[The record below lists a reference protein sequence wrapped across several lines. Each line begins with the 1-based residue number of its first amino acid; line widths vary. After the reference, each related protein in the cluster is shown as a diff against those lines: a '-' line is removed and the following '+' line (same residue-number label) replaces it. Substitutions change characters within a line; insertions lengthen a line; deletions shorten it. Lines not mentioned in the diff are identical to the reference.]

1 MAIDMRKLILNLLII
16 IVWAP
21 LGAQTFE
28 KTIKSNTIS
37 WDLPTKVFIDEN
49 DQIFIILNSYELANE
64 PLNRII
70 NTKFYLLSKKGE
82 ILNSKELFPKDIFPS
97 IDTTFNWLET
107 LSGVYINNSFI
118 FSASLRVGLPFRY
131 SKLFYKM
138 DSDFNLIDFKVNDT
152 LIDST
157 ITFETMDQIGG
168 SIFLS
173 GYVFERARAVFFGVF
188 GEIDQQL
195 NENTNIYFNTD
206 DSLYLSDVNDFLIA
220 ENGDRYLFSGTYG
233 PPPTYYTLPIHL
245 IHLDSNNRLIKK
257 TPLNYP
263 FRSYDDFEIQF
274 TPINSFWLSDSTF
287 LIATSPYTT
296 VDRKGDMQL
305 FVYDTAFNRLNYKR
319 IGSRDTSE
327 YSISSKGAIYDSTC
341 DCFYFAT
348 TQRATSSSSPL
359 FGTGDTT
366 DFHLI
371 KFDKDLNILFDRYY
385 RRDNT
390 LLFTTLNTDSEGNVI
405 MVGSVQE
412 TDFTDSF
419 NRELYILK
427 VDSNGNY
434 NPVGLKETDKIDKL
448 NYSIF
453 PNPSSGQFTFRQY
466 NVMERYQF
474 TLFDSQGRKVE
485 ELNFI
490 QSNNEFSIN
499 NLPDG
504 VYLYQLR
511 DSKGRSNSGKIVK

>member
-1 MAIDMRKLILNLLII
+1 MRTLILNLLII

-28 KTIKSNTIS
+28 KTIKSSTIS
-37 WDLPTKVFIDEN
+37 WDLPVGVLINEN
-49 DQIFIILNSYELANE
+49 DQIIITSNINELTKDS
-64 PLNRII
+64 LNRRIF
-70 NTKFYLLSKKGE
+70 TQFYLLSNKGE
-82 ILNSKELFPKDIFPS
+82 ILNSKKLSSKGIFPF
-97 IDTTFNWLET
+97 IDTSFNWLGT
-107 LSGVYINNSFI
+107 LSGVYTDNIFI
-118 FSASLRVGLPFRY
+118 FSATLRTAAPYNY
-131 SKLFYKM
+131 SKLFYKL
-138 DSDFNLIDFKVNDT
+138 DSDFNLIDFTVNDT
-152 LIDST
+152 LIDSLVA
-157 ITFETMDQIGG
+157 FETMDQIGE

-173 GYVFERARAVFFGVF
+173 GHVFEYTRQVFFGVF
-188 GEIDQQL
+188 GKIDQQL
-195 NENTNIYFNTD
+195 NESTNIYFNTV

-220 ENGDRYLFSGTYG
+220 ENGDRYLFSGTYS
-233 PPPTYYTLPIHL
+233 PPPNYFTLPIHL

-257 TPLNYP
+257 TPLDYP
-263 FRSYDDFEIQF
+263 SRPYDLFPIDFA
-274 TPINSFWLSDSTF
+274 PINSFWTSDSTF
-287 LIATSPYTT
+287 LIATSPTT
-296 VDRKGDMQL
+296 TTDNKADIQL

-319 IGSRDTSE
+319 IGTRDTSE
-327 YSISSKGAIYDSTC
+327 YSISSKGAVYDSTC
-341 DCFYFAT
+341 NCFYFAT
-348 TQRATSSSSPL
+348 TKRTSSNQSAL
-359 FGTGDTT
+359 FGRGDTT

-371 KFDKDLNILFDRYY
+371 KFDKDLNIIFDRYY

-390 LLFTTLNTDSEGNVI
+390 LLFSALNTDSEGNVI

-490 QSNNEFSIN
+490 QSNNEFNIN

-511 DSKGRSNSGKIVK
+511 DSKGRSNSGKIVKQ